1 MLLHSLKDRKKCTME
16 YVWDMIDRSKVGYA
30 NLEELRRGLIDL
42 HVYVSSVDLA
52 SLFSFMDEDLDGT
65 IDLLDFID
73 FWHQTYSIYDL

>member
-1 MLLHSLKDRKKCTME
+1 ME